1 MIYTKDPKEISNL
14 FNNFFSSIGPNLAKK
29 IKCKK
34 HEFKK
39 YLPNIPD
46 NCPTFAFQSVT
57 QGEVVEIAKNMSNKM
72 SSGPDNF
79 PSYII
84 KLTALNRP
92 DLYAALI
99 NDSLEKGFVH
109 DRFKATQ
116 VVPNYISGDNT
127 SVNNYRPIS
136 LINTVSKL
144 LEKVV
149 I

>member
-1 MIYTKDPKEISNL
+1 M

-29 IKCKK
+29 IKCNKDD
-34 HEFKK
+34 FKN
-39 YLPNIPD
+39 YLPVIPAD
-46 NCPTFAFQSVT
+46 CPTFSFQPVT
-57 QGEVVEIAKNMSNKM
+57 QGKVVEIAKSMSKKM

-84 KLTALNRP
+84 KLTAANRP
-92 DLYAALI
+92 DLYAAII
-99 NDSLEKGFVH
+99 NDSLEKGLVH
-109 DRFKATQ
+109 ERFKATQ
-116 VVPNYISGDNT
+116 VVPIFKSGDDT

-149 I
+149 